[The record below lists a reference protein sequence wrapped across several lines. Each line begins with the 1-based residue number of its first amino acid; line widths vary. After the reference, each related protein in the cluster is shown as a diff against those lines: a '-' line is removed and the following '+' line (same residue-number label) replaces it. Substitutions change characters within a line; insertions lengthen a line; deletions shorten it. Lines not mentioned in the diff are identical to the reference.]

1 MATYRKLHTTFWT
14 DPFVEDLS
22 QEQKLFYL
30 YLITNTKTKQ
40 SGIYEITKK
49 YIAYETGFGIKEVT
63 ELLQFFVEKGK
74 VLYSETTNEI
84 AITNWTK
91 HNQSASPKVL
101 ECILKDLKDV
111 KDITLIKELYN
122 EEYVNQI
129 SNVDKPYKPFIEY
142 LLSIHTL
149 PIEYPYTTDTTT
161 NLDLYSMDTNP
172 QQEQAQAEAKEEL
185 KKEVQVEAE
194 TLTQP
199 ISVKGSNSFFEI
211 QNKTILTADEFDTKF
226 KI

>member
-1 MATYRKLHTTFWT
+1 MGNLY
-14 DPFVEDLS
+14 LS
-22 QEQKLFYL
+22 Q
-30 YLITNTKTKQ
+30 
-40 SGIYEITKK
+40 
-49 YIAYETGFGIKEVT
+49 
-63 ELLQFFVEKGK
+63 
-74 VLYSETTNEI
+74 
-84 AITNWTK
+84 
-91 HNQSASPKVL
+91 
-101 ECILKDLKDV
+101 
-111 KDITLIKELYN
+111 ELYN

-149 PIEYPYTTDTTT
+149 PIEYPYTMDTGTKQVSTTIDTT
-161 NLDLYSMDTNP
+161 P
-172 QQEQAQAEAKEEL
+172 QQEQEQAQEETKEEE
-185 KKEVQVEAE
+185 EVQVEAE